1 VSCEQIQRKFRSERE
16 NIMFRRTLLG
26 MVAVAGLLVVGSG
39 SAFANGGWG
48 GHHHHHGG
56 GYGGYRGG
64 YGYGGYGYRPVVVVP
79 PRPIV
84 VAPPVYPGVGC
95 NSGFGYGAGYG
106 PVYGGGYGYGGYGQ
120 SVGISTP
127 GFGMYLNR

>member
-1 VSCEQIQRKFRSERE
+1 
-16 NIMFRRTLLG
+16 MFRRTLLG
-26 MVAVAGLLVVGSG
+26 MVAVAGLLVVGGG

-48 GHHHHHGG
+48 GGHGHGHGHHGG
-56 GYGGYRGG
+56 GYGGGYRGG

-95 NSGFGYGAGYG
+95 NTGYGYGTGYA
-106 PVYGGGYGYGGYGQ
+106 PVYGGGYGYNGYGQ

-127 GFGMYLNR
+127 GFGLYLNR